1 MKIIEIN
8 GNWFEGFA
16 FSTRTL
22 GLIRIQKNP
31 RLARVLN
38 EEEVERAIEDLK
50 SLGIEEFKV
59 YRLTPDGC

>member
-1 MKIIEIN
+1 MKMIEID

-16 FSTRTL
+16 FSPRAL

-38 EEEVERAIEDLK
+38 EEEVEKVIEGLK